1 MISVNRALK
10 SGRLMRAASGLSAQE
25 FNHLAQSFGQEFQRV
40 GWIRYARE
48 VKRGKRERKP
58 GGGRIGNLRSFADKL
73 FLVLFYFKCYP
84 TFDVLGLLFDLNR
97 SNAHRNVQKL
107 TSILEKTLGKKMSL
121 PKRKVST
128 LEELFE
134 IFPDVKDLFID
145 GTERPIQRPKDN
157 EKQKENYSGK
167 KKAHTRK
174 NIVITDKN
182 RRIGYLS
189 PPEAGKKHDYG
200 MFKELFPPP
209 GGLFPE
215 SITLWLDLGFTG
227 VEKDYPE
234 ATVRMPRKKPKGK
247 ELTDE
252 EKAQNKV
259 ISGFRVLVEHAIG
272 GAKRFRITSDK
283 FRNKKDEF
291 NDVAMLISCGLWNYH
306 LKCS

>member
-1 MISVNRALK
+1 MITVNRALK
-10 SGRLMRAASGLSAQE
+10 SDRLIRATTGLSVPE
-25 FNHLAQSFGQEFQRV
+25 FNQLAQSFGQEIQRER
-40 GWIRYARE
+40 WIRYARG
-48 VKRGKRERKP
+48 VKQGKRERKP

-107 TSILEKTLGKKMSL
+107 TQILEKMLDKKMVL
-121 PKRKVST
+121 PKRKIST
-128 LEELFE
+128 LDELFE

-145 GTERPIQRPKDN
+145 GTERPIQRPKDS

-174 NIVITDKN
+174 NILITDKN

-189 PPEAGKKHDYG
+189 PPEVGKKHDYG
-200 MFKELFPPP
+200 MFKKLFPP
-209 GGLFPE
+209 GLFPKR
-215 SITLWLDLGFTG
+215 ITLWLDLGFTG

-272 GAKRFRITSDK
+272 GTKRFRITSDK

-291 NDVAMLISCGLWNYH
+291 NDVAMLIPCGLWNYH
-306 LKCS
+306 LKCC